1 MILEHH
7 DWVLDTLMNEDY
19 VARFR
24 TILESQKEVPSK
36 NFLSALVTGIQTT
49 GKFEVENGEDTYQR
63 IIVLREPIL

>member
-19 VARFR
+19 VARFT
-24 TILESQKEVPSK
+24 TILEYQKEDPSK
-36 NFLSALVTGIQTT
+36 NFLNALVTGIQTT